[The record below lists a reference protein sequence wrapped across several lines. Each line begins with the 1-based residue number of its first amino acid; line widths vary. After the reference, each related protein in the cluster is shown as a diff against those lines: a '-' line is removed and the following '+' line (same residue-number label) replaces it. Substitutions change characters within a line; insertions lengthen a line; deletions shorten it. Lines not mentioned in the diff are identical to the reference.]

1 MRDVL
6 RIPFNSEE
14 SIVIASDNSGAIGLK
29 SGDAVKVPYEMV
41 SYYSFR
47 VAVME
52 CMAAGAEPF
61 AVTLQNF
68 CGDEAWQA
76 LIDGIRK
83 GLAELE
89 LDGVSITGSTES
101 NFSLSQ
107 SAIGITVLGKTREN
121 MYEPVY
127 SDQTMLAVIGV
138 PLVGNEL
145 VEREEEAAPLSLF
158 KKICSLTDV
167 VTMPVGS
174 RGILSELNGLFLNKV
189 FTEPE
194 IHTSLNLLKS
204 SGPST
209 CFIAAYPEGKK
220 DEVMA
225 LAGRYFYE
233 LRG

>member
-6 RIPFNSEE
+6 HIPFNREE

-29 SGDAVKVPYEMV
+29 AEDVVRVPYEMV

-68 CGDEAWQA
+68 CGEEAWQA
-76 LIDGIRK
+76 LIDGIEN
-83 GLAELE
+83 GLAELG
-89 LDGVSITGSTES
+89 LDAVSITGSTES
-101 NFSLSQ
+101 NFSLKQ
-107 SAIGITVLGKTREN
+107 SAMGITVLGKTRGK
-121 MYEPVY
+121 MSEPKY
-127 SDQTMLAVIGV
+127 SDQTKIAVIGV

-158 KKICSLTDV
+158 KQICSLTDV
-167 VTMPVGS
+167 VTIPVGS
-174 RGILSELNGLFLNKV
+174 KGILSELNGLFLNKV
-189 FTEPE
+189 FSASE
-194 IHTSLNLLKS
+194 IHTSLDLLKS

-209 CFIAAYPEGKK
+209 CFIAVYPDGKK
-220 DEVMA
+220 DKVMS
-225 LAGRYFYE
+225 LAGRHFYE

>member
-6 RIPFNSEE
+6 HIPFNSEE
-14 SIVIASDNSGAIGLK
+14 SVVIASDNSGAIGLK
-29 SGDAVKVPYEMV
+29 AEDAVKVPYEMV

-52 CMAAGAEPF
+52 CIAAGAEPF

-68 CGDEAWQA
+68 CGEEAWQA
-76 LIDGIRK
+76 LMAGIKK
-83 GLAELE
+83 GLSELE
-89 LDGVSITGSTES
+89 LDRVPITGSTES
-101 NFSLSQ
+101 NFTLSQ
-107 SAIGITVLGKTREN
+107 SAIGITVLGKMSEN
-121 MYEPVY
+121 MSESMFSEETRV
-127 SDQTMLAVIGV
+127 AVIGV

-158 KKICSLTDV
+158 KKICALSDV
-167 VTMPVGS
+167 VTLPVGS
-174 RGILSELNGLFLNKV
+174 KGILFELNGLFSNKV
-189 FTEPE
+189 FAAHE
-194 IHTSLNLLKS
+194 IDTNLDLLKS

-220 DEVMA
+220 DEVMT

>member
-6 RIPFNSEE
+6 HIPFNSEE
-14 SIVIASDNSGAIGLK
+14 SVVIASDNSGAIGLK
-29 SGDAVKVPYEMV
+29 AEDAVKVPYEMV

-52 CMAAGAEPF
+52 CIAAGAEPF

-68 CGDEAWQA
+68 CGEEAWQA
-76 LIDGIRK
+76 LMAGIKK
-83 GLAELE
+83 GLSELE
-89 LDGVSITGSTES
+89 LDRVPIMGSTES
-101 NFSLSQ
+101 NFTLSQ
-107 SAIGITVLGKTREN
+107 SAIGMTVLGKMSEN
-121 MYEPVY
+121 MSESMFSEETRV
-127 SDQTMLAVIGV
+127 AVIGV

-158 KKICSLTDV
+158 KKICALPDV
-167 VTMPVGS
+167 VTLPVGS
-174 RGILSELNGLFLNKV
+174 KGILFELNGLFSNKV
-189 FTEPE
+189 FAAHE
-194 IHTSLNLLKS
+194 IDTNLDLLKS

-220 DEVMA
+220 DEVMS

>member
-6 RIPFNSEE
+6 HIPFNSEE
-14 SIVIASDNSGAIGLK
+14 SVVIASDNSGAIGLK
-29 SGDAVKVPYEMV
+29 KEDAVRVPYEMV

-47 VAVME
+47 VAAME
-52 CMAAGAEPF
+52 CIAAGGDPF
-61 AVTLQNF
+61 AITLQNF
-68 CGDEAWQA
+68 CGEDAWQA

-101 NFSLSQ
+101 NFSLNQ
-107 SAIGITVLGKTREN
+107 SAIGITVLGKTREKLCEP
-121 MYEPVY
+121 MYSE
-127 SDQTMLAVIGV
+127 QTRLAVIGV

-145 VEREEEAAPLSLF
+145 VEREEEVVPLSLF
-158 KKICSLTDV
+158 KQICALPDV
-167 VTMPVGS
+167 FTIPVGS
-174 RGILSELNGLFLNKV
+174 KGILSELNGLFLNKV

>member
-6 RIPFNSEE
+6 FIPFNNEE
-14 SIVIASDNSGAIGLK
+14 SVVIASDNSGAIGLK
-29 SGDAVKVPYEMV
+29 AADAVKVPYDMV

-68 CGDEAWQA
+68 CGEEAWQA
-76 LIDGIRK
+76 LIVGVRK

-89 LDGVSITGSTES
+89 RDGISITGSTES
-101 NFSLSQ
+101 NFSLNQ

-121 MYEPVY
+121 MCEPMY
-127 SDQTMLAVIGV
+127 SEQTRLAVIGV

-158 KKICSLTDV
+158 KQICALPDV
-167 VTMPVGS
+167 IAMPVGS
-174 RGILSELNGLFLNKV
+174 KGILFELNGLFSNKV
-189 FTEPE
+189 FAAHE
-194 IHTSLNLLKS
+194 IDTNLDLLKS

-209 CFIAAYPEGKK
+209 CFIVAYPVEKK

-225 LAGRYFYE
+225 IAGRYFYE